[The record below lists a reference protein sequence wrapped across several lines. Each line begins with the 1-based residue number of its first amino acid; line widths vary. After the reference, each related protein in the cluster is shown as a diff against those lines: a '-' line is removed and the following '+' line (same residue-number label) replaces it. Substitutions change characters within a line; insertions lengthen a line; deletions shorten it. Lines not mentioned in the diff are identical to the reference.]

1 VTAVML
7 VTLAPVISYM
17 PCYFTPRE
25 RTSICPESSQ
35 GAVRK
40 EALYSCR
47 KTNSNSL
54 VIQSVG

>member
-1 VTAVML
+1 ML